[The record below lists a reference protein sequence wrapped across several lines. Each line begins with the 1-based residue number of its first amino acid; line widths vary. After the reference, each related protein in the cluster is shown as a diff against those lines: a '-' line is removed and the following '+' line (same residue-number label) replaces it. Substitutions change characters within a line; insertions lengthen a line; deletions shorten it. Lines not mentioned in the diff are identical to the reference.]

1 MKTGSVRPAFILCTL
16 AALFACTTTRP
27 QPGLSE
33 RLDERTGITV
43 TTLDRPLE
51 FFCPLPEKGLDA
63 ASFADVGLAEL
74 NRMGTRSYY
83 LWISVL
89 WGRTDPNR
97 TDSPRLE
104 AVALDLGDDSVA
116 FDAGSRVEPPSQVKL
131 YTSRADW
138 SEELTFALTVD
149 QVRSISH
156 APLPALVI
164 STESGARYRFTLWKP
179 PTETLPQFADEL
191 IDGVPAAR

>member
-1 MKTGSVRPAFILCTL
+1 MKTGPIRPAFILCTL
-16 AALFACTTTRP
+16 AALCACATTRP
-27 QPGLSE
+27 QPSLSE

-51 FFCPLPEKGLDA
+51 FFCPLAEKGLDA

-89 WGRTDPNR
+89 WGRTDLNG

-116 FDAGSRVEPPSQVKL
+116 FDAGSRVAPPSRVKL
-131 YTSRADW
+131 YTSPADW

-149 QVRSISH
+149 QVRSIAH
-156 APLPALVI
+156 APLPALAI

-179 PTETLPQFADEL
+179 PTETLPLFADEL